1 MVFDPGVVLILI
13 EEKLHTHVISFGE
26 EKCTSGVTSL
36 KTSLILMYW
45 NYIQQLSFHDIHNL
59 YKMADEKV
67 TINHMNDLRICFP
80 RLPSVTWFM
89 PLGSMYK
96 VYDTT
101 INSGSGTY
109 TTRYTFEYQ
118 IKCCFVEANVRC
130 MIV

>member
-1 MVFDPGVVLILI
+1 MFDPGVVLILI

-67 TINHMNDLRICFP
+67 TINLHRMIAGS
-80 RLPSVTWFM
+80 PS
-89 PLGSMYK
+89 LA
-96 VYDTT
+96 
-101 INSGSGTY
+101 
-109 TTRYTFEYQ
+109 
-118 IKCCFVEANVRC
+118 KCHLVHAARFDV
-130 MIV
+130 